1 MLRLPESAQ
10 EGKEFVGN
18 IYLRTCIPYE
28 GLAVFLL
35 CSMLSATS
43 SYAADTEV
51 ALHSCVEE
59 WTSPFLCVCCMPFLQ
74 VLEEHND
81 YAGLSSTTA
90 RNLAKALCS
99 AFSKVKNLLP
109 TTYGAK

>member
-1 MLRLPESAQ
+1 
-10 EGKEFVGN
+10 
-18 IYLRTCIPYE
+18 
-28 GLAVFLL
+28 
-35 CSMLSATS
+35 
-43 SYAADTEV
+43 
-51 ALHSCVEE
+51 
-59 WTSPFLCVCCMPFLQ
+59 MPFLQ